1 MTGLPAPKLETLRPG
16 PPPYRT
22 SAAASVH
29 VLLDELAVWR
39 AAARSSVA
47 LSERDVQLLHER
59 RIRAASATEVS
70 WLGVTAAAEE
80 HQRQADNLVSLGA
93 ELDALKARKAA
104 LDESLI
110 ALRRVAAT
118 QVEVIE
124 RELERGKGILGQTPS
139 SDRSSALR
147 RALHDARAAEALHLE
162 AHDTGAVEELL
173 EQLTRRHAHLHE
185 AVHMSAVALQSLK
198 SAHELVA
205 SHTARLDAATE
216 TAHMLLDAVRYRR
229 SLADATAGIGE
240 LSAAAAFDA
249 GTLRLAGD
257 LA

>member
-124 RELERGKGILGQTPS
+124 RELERGKGN
-139 SDRSSALR
+139 
-147 RALHDARAAEALHLE
+147 LE